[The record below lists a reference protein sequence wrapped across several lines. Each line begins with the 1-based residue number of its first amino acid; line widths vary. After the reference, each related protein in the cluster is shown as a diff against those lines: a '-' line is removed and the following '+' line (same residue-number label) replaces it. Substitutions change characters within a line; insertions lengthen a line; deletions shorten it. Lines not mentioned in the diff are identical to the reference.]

1 MHSRGMLHSA
11 QDPQRRIWRPGW
23 ASAKPSP
30 RGNRLLA
37 GLPEQSLEALS
48 PHLEFVPLCP
58 GAVIHT
64 SRSTGQS
71 IYFPTAGIVSVL
83 QLMRDGRSI
92 EVAIIGREGLVGA
105 SALLGCQD
113 TASHVV
119 VQAAGSAY
127 RLSSNALRPTFTAC
141 AGTQAILLRY
151 THSLFLQTAQTAVCS
166 RHHSVT
172 QQLIRRLLLG
182 IDRTL
187 GASLA
192 VTHESMA
199 TKLGVRRESV
209 TIAAQ
214 KLQALGLISY
224 RRGRVTVLD
233 RAKLELLCCECYEAP
248 PSAAPISIR
257 GREVRRDNDSQL
269 ARAVGSA

>member
-1 MHSRGMLHSA
+1 MLQSA

-23 ASAKPSP
+23 SSAEPSP
-30 RGNRLLA
+30 RRNSLLA
-37 GLPEQSLEALS
+37 CLPAPSYEALS
-48 PHLEFVPLCP
+48 PQLELVNLAR
-58 GAVIHT
+58 GAVIHA
-64 SRSTGQS
+64 SRDLGQS

-127 RLSSNALRPTFTAC
+127 RLSGSALRRTFGAC
-141 AGTQAILLRY
+141 DRTRAILLRY

-172 QQLIRRLLLG
+172 QQLIRRLLLA

-187 GASLA
+187 CASLA
-192 VTHESMA
+192 LTHESMA
-199 TKLGVRRESV
+199 AKLGVRRESV

-248 PSAAPISIR
+248 RSDLELS
-257 GREVRRDNDSQL
+257 
-269 ARAVGSA
+269 